1 MLHGAE
7 EGHLVSEHILFV
19 LSTFSLSTGSGVLVK
34 KLCEL
39 QPGEKCCVVGTLF
52 KAMPLQPSILRE
64 VSEEVRPA
72 GSHTSSPEE
81 CSHPRGHD
89 GATCLGSR
97 ESGLGLCHRVAG
109 CRAIS
114 LIEHRS
120 LAGPWPH
127 DHCHL

>member
-1 MLHGAE
+1 M
-7 EGHLVSEHILFV
+7 
-19 LSTFSLSTGSGVLVK
+19 K

-72 GSHTSSPEE
+72 GSHTSSPEQ

-97 ESGLGLCHRVAG
+97 ESRLGLCPWG
-109 CRAIS
+109 CWLQGHLTDPA
-114 LIEHRS
+114 LEPCWA
-120 LAGPWPH
+120 LAS
-127 DHCHL
+127 